1 MIKINQLCKSYQD
14 KVILSD
20 INLSIKENTVTTF
33 FGPNGCGKSTLM
45 RLVAGLD
52 KPNKGSITKIDN
64 NHIPIVFQNYRQSL
78 LPWYDAKKNITFPLI
93 LNGLTNDEIEK
104 KLYELLDVFPISF
117 SLNDKVYNLSG
128 GQAQLVCILRALIIK
143 PKILIFDEPFS
154 AIDYMSSLELR
165 DKVISIAKKMD
176 TTILFISHD
185 LDEAVYI
192 SDKIVF
198 MKRDPGIIVS
208 ELDTNFPADR
218 SADFIGSVQFA
229 EKKLQALQLFR
240 ETIK

>member
-1 MIKINQLCKSYQD
+1 MIEINNLCKSYQD

-52 KPNKGSITKIDN
+52 KPNHGTITKIDN

-78 LPWYDAKKNITFPLI
+78 LPWYDAKTNIIFPLI
-93 LNGLTNDEIEK
+93 LNGLNNDEIEK
-104 KLYELLDVFPISF
+104 ELYKLLDIFPVSF

-128 GQAQLVCILRALIIK
+128 GQAQLICILRALIIK

-165 DKVISIAKKMD
+165 DKVISIANKMN

-208 ELDTNFPADR
+208 ELDTHFPSDR
-218 SADFIGSVQFA
+218 TADFIGSIPFA

-240 ETIK
+240 ETVK